1 MKPDKGTEIRV
12 AAEKARAD
20 SLSLEE
26 ATAKRTFLRPT
37 DKLVMDSRNVI
48 RSDRSAPVPFGI
60 AAPRIKK
67 PD

>member
-26 ATAKRTFLRPT
+26 ATAKRTFLRP